1 MGIMTIGCALAFA
14 MPMQGEGLRKLA
26 EKRNLNFGCA
36 VRADYLEQNLDA
48 GKYRQAVLHDYTMI
62 EPEND
67 LKPPALWQGL
77 GKYDFSKPDFF
88 VKWAMENKL
97 KVRGHVL
104 LYARDDGYTIPQW
117 FLKMEKDISPSQ
129 AKTILKQYIQDVA
142 GRYKGKIFAWDVINE
157 AIDDKPTKN
166 PYNLRD
172 SFWFRKLG
180 LDFVELAFRY
190 AHEADP
196 KCKLYYNDYS
206 VEKGGPKTEQM
217 LQLVDYLKSK
227 KVPIHGVGLQ
237 FHRWAVEVPKPGDE
251 FYQTLHKIQDRKMDF
266 QMTELDLSIPVQKLE
281 RSDARYGLVPLKKED
296 VLTQAD
302 SYEAFVR
309 MALSFKN
316 CQGIQLWGIHDGVS
330 WIPNSTRGERGSALL
345 LDKDY
350 QEKACYQ
357 RVAKVLAG
365 Q

>member
-1 MGIMTIGCALAFA
+1 MLLGFPVTE
-14 MPMQGEGLRKLA
+14 EGLRSLA
-26 EKRNLNFGCA
+26 EKRKINFGCA
-36 VRADYLEQNLDA
+36 VRADYLEQDLDG
-48 GKYRQAVLHDYTMI
+48 GKYRQAVLRDYTMI

-67 LKPPALWQGL
+67 LKPPALWQGI
-77 GKYDFSKPDFF
+77 GKYDFSRPDFF
-88 VKWAMENKL
+88 VKWARENKL

-104 LYARDDGYTIPQW
+104 LYARDDGYTIPGW
-117 FLKMEKDISPSQ
+117 FLKMEKDVTPDQ
-129 AKTILKQYIQDVA
+129 AKIILKQYIQDVA

-166 PYNLRD
+166 PFNLRD

-180 LDFVELAFRY
+180 VDFVELAFRY

-217 LQLVDYLKSK
+217 LQLLDYLKSK

-251 FYQTLHKIQDRKMDF
+251 FYQTLGKIRDRKLDF
-266 QMTELDLSIPVQKLE
+266 QMTELDLSVPVQKFE
-281 RSDARYGLVPLKKED
+281 RTNPNYGLLPTKPGDLIQ
-296 VLTQAD
+296 QAD

-316 CQGIQLWGIHDGVS
+316 CQGIQLWGINDALS
-330 WIPNSTRGERGSALL
+330 WIPSSTRGERGAALL

-350 QEKACYQ
+350 RPKDGYR
-357 RVAKVLAG
+357 RVAKVLVG
-365 Q
+365 D